1 MSHYTAKFDR
11 HRHCDGRDIMFL
23 VVEEQDATYS
33 LKSAITVY
41 LCSTRHI
48 MLSPTMEIFLHA
60 PTKFQKADI
69 ANCLCVNE
77 IRPRLII
84 RDHNNNWQNKCK
96 ILFSIRSKTIL
107 RKRKRKKKERQLQ
120 SFLCYTQTWCSLKNK
135 FSINPLLAKVPILY
149 PLKTTRK
156 LKVFLRFQG
165 I

>member
-1 MSHYTAKFDR
+1 MSCDHRKLGATREPLLVSHYPAKFDR
-11 HRHCDGRDIMFL
+11 HSHCDSRDIMFL

-41 LCSTRHI
+41 LWSTRHI

-69 ANCLCVNE
+69 ANCPCVNE

-107 RKRKRKKKERQLQ
+107 RKRKRKER
-120 SFLCYTQTWCSLKNK
+120 
-135 FSINPLLAKVPILY
+135 
-149 PLKTTRK
+149 KTTAK
-156 LKVFLRFQG
+156 LFVLHANLMQS
-165 I
+165 